1 VNADD
6 IDCAAHRWRVAAAQ
20 IDREIEKR
28 REAAC
33 EKNGTLTR
41 VRVYAP

>member
-1 VNADD
+1 MFDN
-6 IDCAAHRWRVAAAQ
+6 IDNMAQ

-33 EKNGTLTR
+33 EKNGCPKKSGSRRTAR
-41 VRVYAP
+41 